1 MEIAPHEITAP
12 TGFELID
19 VGSGFAERFG
29 PVYLNRRHN
38 RLGFR
43 VATHHLNPVGSC
55 HGGALATFADM
66 QIVAVRSAL
75 GSVRHSP
82 TISISVDYLAPT
94 PPNAWVEA
102 AVTLVKTTGALVF
115 TQALI
120 TADGE
125 VVARATAIYRRRETV
140 GLPAD
145 AP

>member
-1 MEIAPHEITAP
+1 MDIAPHEISAP
-12 TGFELID
+12 AGFELID

-29 PVYLNRRHN
+29 PLYLNRHDK

-43 VATHHLNPVGSC
+43 VAAHHVNPVGSC

-75 GSVRHSP
+75 GSVRHFP

-125 VVARATAIYRRRETV
+125 IVARSAAIYRRREAV